1 MGIFDLLVDARIREW
16 QERSP
21 EQKSREVAEALV
33 ITGTEP
39 MEVQLFKEIIMLH
52 KSAGKISDQSE
63 QNEVLETAN
72 KLQVQLMV
80 VLEQSGRPLA
90 AQQVAEN
97 IRQHLSEVNS
107 ASELS
112 NPHIS

>member
-1 MGIFDLLVDARIREW
+1 MGIFDLLTEARIREW

-21 EQKSREVAEALV
+21 EQKKEAEESLA

-52 KSAGKISDQSE
+52 NLADKTTEQSE
-63 QNEVLETAN
+63 KKEILTKAT
-72 KLQVQLMV
+72 KLQIQLME

-90 AQQVAEN
+90 AQQVSEN
-97 IRQHLSEVNS
+97 IRQNLLKVSK
-107 ASELS
+107 
-112 NPHIS
+112 